1 MLYYFALKIVGMAM
15 SVFGT
20 NYTVFVVG
28 RFCLGCGHVGYHHP
42 GFVLGQ
48 IYTSHGTIKTIFF
61 RTSLA
66 ATSLCLA
73 SYVGYK
79 RDTARIC

>member
-1 MLYYFALKIVGMAM
+1 MLYYFALKIAGMAM

-61 RTSLA
+61 SYFIGCNKLVFSL
-66 ATSLCLA
+66 LRRL
-73 SYVGYK
+73 
-79 RDTARIC
+79 

>member
-1 MLYYFALKIVGMAM
+1 MLYYFVLRVVGIVM

-42 GFVLGQ
+42 GVVLG
-48 IYTSHGTIKTIFF
+48 
-61 RTSLA
+61 R
-66 ATSLCLA
+66 
-73 SYVGYK
+73 
-79 RDTARIC
+79 